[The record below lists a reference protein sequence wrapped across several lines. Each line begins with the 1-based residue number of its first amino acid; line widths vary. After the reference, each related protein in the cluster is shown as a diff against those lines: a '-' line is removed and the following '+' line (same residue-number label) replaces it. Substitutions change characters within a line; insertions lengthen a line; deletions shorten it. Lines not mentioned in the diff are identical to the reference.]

1 MKKSIAGAVG
11 AGSALAALG
20 MLQMSALAAP
30 ETPEVTGLVGV
41 TPVASAQDVRTPEDA
56 AVVTRAAVER
66 GEVVGAFAFAQGEV
80 SSNEWLAAHVAKAPK
95 YLCGSEVVA
104 TGGAGDVESWAL
116 SVTGDVAQPFE
127 ATIGE
132 LAQLPEVQTTVMGCA
147 CAGNPADGLSMANA
161 LVKGIPVTTLVA
173 MAEPATDA
181 NTVVFVSSDGYE
193 MALPLTYLESHYCP
207 LVFDVNGSALIESV
221 GGTNQLWLGSTPA
234 SYFVRDV
241 VSVRVEARAEAP
253 ASPTS
258 EEARASYENLPNIG
272 VLFGGEVA

>member
-1 MKKSIAGAVG
+1 MKRKSIVGAVG

-20 MLQMSALAAP
+20 MLQVSALAAS
-30 ETPEVTGLVGV
+30 EAVA
-41 TPVASAQDVRTPEDA
+41 PVDVAPLAGEAVQAPAHAVSAVQP
-56 AVVTRAAVER
+56 AVEQD
-66 GEVVGAFAFAQGEV
+66 EVAGTFAFTQGEV
-80 SSNEWLAAHVAKAPK
+80 ASNAWLAAHVGTAPK
-95 YLCGSEVVA
+95 YLCGSETVA
-104 TGGAGDVESWAL
+104 TGEASDVESWAL
-116 SVTGDVAQPFE
+116 AVTGDVAQPFE

-161 LVKGIPVTTLVA
+161 LVKGIPMTTLIA
-173 MAEPATDA
+173 MADPVADA
-181 NTVVFVSSDGYE
+181 NTVVFVSADGYE
-193 MALPLTYLESHYCP
+193 MALPLTYLQSHYCP

-241 VSVRVEARAEAP
+241 VSVRIEARDEAP

-258 EEARASYENLPNIG
+258 EEARASYANLPNIG
-272 VLFGGEVA
+272 VLFGGEVE